1 MSTLRNITWGDLHRD
16 ARRSFL
22 LSQIAVRIH
31 VLSRSTTLFILSAK
45 TSFLSPLSP
54 SSWHQSHPSLQSI
67 PKTSSHPSTPSS
79 ITTLLQLP
87 LASSSLMHSCFSSFC
102 QASFSLPTG
111 FWSLC
116 TPSMPSL
123 EGEFAFLRILKWNEL
138 TDCTGSDQLLD
149 SLFFW
154 RV

>member
-1 MSTLRNITWGDLHRD
+1 MPGGHSCC
-16 ARRSFL
+16 RRSQSVSMYCLARQLFL
-22 LSQIAVRIH
+22 
-31 VLSRSTTLFILSAK
+31 F
-45 TSFLSPLSP
+45 FLQKHPSSLHSPLIMASKSP
-54 SSWHQSHPSLQSI
+54 QPAVNS
-67 PKTSSHPSTPSS
+67 KTSSHPSTPSS
-79 ITTLLQLP
+79 ITTLLQHP
-87 LASSSLMHSCFSSFC
+87 LASSSSMHSCFSSFC

-116 TPSMPSL
+116 TLSMPSL